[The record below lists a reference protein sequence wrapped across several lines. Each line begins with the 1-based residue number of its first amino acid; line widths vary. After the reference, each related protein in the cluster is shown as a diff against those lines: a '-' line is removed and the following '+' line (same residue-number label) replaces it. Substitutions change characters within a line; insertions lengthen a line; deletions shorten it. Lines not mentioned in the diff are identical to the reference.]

1 VRIELIGPLSASY
14 EEISIVPSATKPCQM
29 LALLALNPNRLVT
42 KSELFEELWDNNPP
56 QSATTTIHTYIHQL
70 RRLIDRAVEGRR
82 TTGSRDILVTHRSGY
97 SLSLGGGS
105 TDVQEFRRLS
115 AEGTRASEAGD
126 HRAASRLLSAALR
139 LWRGPMLSDIQLGP
153 LLSLEAMAL
162 QDAREAALSRR
173 IDADLHL
180 GRHHE
185 IVGELR
191 TLSSRH
197 PINERFAAHYMV
209 SLYESG
215 RINGALQEFQRIR
228 TVLIDELGVEPA
240 PRLRRLQEVILSGG
254 RPLLDPVLTAMA

>member
-1 VRIELIGPLSASY
+1 MRIELLGPLSASHN
-14 EEISIVPSATKPCQM
+14 ETSIVPSAAKPCQI
-29 LALLALNPNRLVT
+29 LALLALNPDRLVT
-42 KSELFEELWDNNPP
+42 KSDLFEELWENNPP

-70 RRLIDRAVEGRR
+70 RRLIDKAVDGRHP
-82 TTGSRDILVTHRSGY
+82 TGSREILVTHRSGY
-97 SLSLGGGS
+97 SLSHAV
-105 TDVQEFRRLS
+105 TDAQEFRRLS
-115 AEGTRASEAGD
+115 AEGTRASEDGD
-126 HRAASRLLSAALR
+126 RRMASRLLGAALD
-139 LWRGPMLSDIQLGP
+139 LWRGPVLSDVQIGP
-153 LLSLEAMAL
+153 LLGLEAMAL

-228 TVLIDELGVEPA
+228 TLLIDELGVEPA